1 MSAMRKLGLA
11 VVIGGIYA
19 LGALLTFWY
28 FSAPESGVAFFP
40 PAGLTLATL
49 LLTRRRTWPLW
60 LAAFAVAEIWI
71 DLAHGQTLFMAI
83 GFATANVVEPLI
95 GASLYLIGMKR
106 QGMSPRRDLARY
118 ITCAVLIGPLIGGMI
133 GGAVAA
139 IAGTGAFASTA
150 GKWWLGDALGVL
162 VVATPILA
170 WKRRDFYP
178 TKAGLPE
185 TIGIAALAV
194 ALTVIPSIH
203 FDASITYMVAG
214 VLMLAA
220 LRGGP
225 FGVGVSGFAVG
236 FAASWVVA
244 TGHAHA
250 LLTVVAPH
258 DALVDVQLFLG
269 VTILVALTLAVEV
282 AERTRAE
289 HALAG
294 AETARIRAEFA
305 TSQAAAAERS
315 RIALETHDIVG
326 HALNVMILSGAAARR
341 VLDTDAD
348 EAKQLLTTL
357 EEVGRDAFRDLDFA
371 LGLADRS
378 PDFVPL
384 QGLADLDQLVGRLAR
399 AGMQVDYEIEGSPR
413 PLPRLV
419 DGSAFRI
426 IQESLTNVAKHA
438 ADARTHVH
446 VRYAPAALEL
456 EVSDGGGR
464 SKFPKNGN
472 GRGSV
477 GMRERVAVLGGY
489 IEAGP
494 TAGGGYS
501 VTAELPLEPV

>member
-1 MSAMRKLGLA
+1 MRTLRMLALA
-11 VVIGGIYA
+11 VVVGGIYA

-28 FSAPESGVAFFP
+28 FSAPETGVAFFP

-71 DLAHGQTLFMAI
+71 DLAHGQTLFMAV

-95 GASLYLIGMKR
+95 GASLFLVGMKR
-106 QGMSPRRDLARY
+106 QGSAPRRDLLRY
-118 ITCAVLIGPLIGGMI
+118 IVCAVVIGPIVGATIGGL
-133 GGAVAA
+133 VTV

-150 GKWWLGDALGVL
+150 AKWWLGDALGVL

-178 TKAGLPE
+178 TRAGLPE
-185 TIGIAALAV
+185 TIGIALVAV

-203 FDASITYMVAG
+203 YDASFTYMVAG

-250 LLTVVAPH
+250 LLTLAAPQ
-258 DALVDVQLFLG
+258 DALVDTQLFIG
-269 VTILVALTLAVEV
+269 VTILAALTLAVEV
-282 AERTRAE
+282 AERTRIE

-294 AETARIRAEFA
+294 AETARVQAEFA
-305 TSQAAAAERS
+305 ASRAAAAERS

-326 HALNVMILSGAAARR
+326 HALNVMILCGAAARR
-341 VLDTDAD
+341 VLDTDSS
-348 EAKQLLTTL
+348 EAKRLLATV
-357 EEVGRDAFRDLDFA
+357 EDVGRDAFRDLDFA
-371 LGLADRS
+371 LGLADQS
-378 PDFVPL
+378 TDFVPL
-384 QGLADLDQLVGRLAR
+384 QGLADLDQLVERLAR

-438 ADARTHVH
+438 ADATTHVH
-446 VRYAPAALEL
+446 VRFAPAALEL

-464 SKFPKNGN
+464 SEFPKNGG